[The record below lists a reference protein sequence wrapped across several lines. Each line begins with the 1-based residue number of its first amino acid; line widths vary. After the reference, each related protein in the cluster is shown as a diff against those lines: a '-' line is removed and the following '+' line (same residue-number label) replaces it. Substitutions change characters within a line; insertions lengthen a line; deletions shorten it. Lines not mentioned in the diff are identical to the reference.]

1 MIFQTLVA
9 HCQPVQLRNNP
20 SGLVIE
26 SPGILPN
33 KFFFKTDT
41 TTETTISIKSRTASE
56 RPPVIIGQELS
67 TYHGCNQSV
76 ITQTKP
82 YFGFFGPLTSESPS
96 PCSSSSIETATETM
110 KTTTET
116 TTETNTETTTEIATV
131 TPSVTYTE
139 STTSPLSTPSEI
151 NVLSYTFTSVFASP
165 PCHAIIDGA
174 CSKISCGEEVTQ
186 DTTLPACLWHT
197 LSSQPEIIQNQTS
210 VAAVATHLQISPQ
223 NETNEEFN
231 LTLNSSQIAPDE
243 RININGSENI
253 MFHRYAICVLIFMLF

>member
-1 MIFQTLVA
+1 
-9 HCQPVQLRNNP
+9 
-20 SGLVIE
+20 
-26 SPGILPN
+26 
-33 KFFFKTDT
+33 
-41 TTETTISIKSRTASE
+41 
-56 RPPVIIGQELS
+56 
-67 TYHGCNQSV
+67 
-76 ITQTKP
+76 
-82 YFGFFGPLTSESPS
+82 
-96 PCSSSSIETATETM
+96 M

-131 TPSVTYTE
+131 T
-139 STTSPLSTPSEI
+139 LSTPSEI

-210 VAAVATHLQISPQ
+210 APATATHLQISPQ

-231 LTLNSSQIAPDE
+231 LTLN
-243 RININGSENI
+243 
-253 MFHRYAICVLIFMLF
+253 